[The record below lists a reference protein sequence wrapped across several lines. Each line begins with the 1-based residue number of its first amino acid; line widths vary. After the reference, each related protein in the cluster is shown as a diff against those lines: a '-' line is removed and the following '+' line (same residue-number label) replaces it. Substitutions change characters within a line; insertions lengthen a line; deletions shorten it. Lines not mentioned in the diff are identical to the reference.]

1 MRILAVLGSLLL
13 GTPAFAAEPTLTRYS
28 FAEPHMGTRFRVIV
42 YSPDETTAKKGAKE
56 AFARV
61 ATLNAI
67 MSDYLSTSELMRLCA
82 KAGGPAV
89 RVSDDLLVVL
99 VRARKVS
106 AESGGAFDVTI
117 GPVVKLWREARKTR
131 KLPEPAKLAA
141 ARALVGYKLMQIDEK
156 AKTVRLLKEGMQLD
170 LGGIAKGYAAD
181 EMLRV
186 LARHGLTRALVAA
199 GGDIAVA
206 DAPPGKEG
214 WTVAIA
220 AVDAKKE
227 GPRYLTLSRAAVSTS
242 GDAEQF
248 VEIMGK
254 RYSHI
259 VDPRT
264 GLGLVVRM
272 SATVVAPDGLTS
284 DSLTK
289 VVAILGAKKGF
300 PILETYKGVSGRL
313 VEKVDDK
320 TEVTTSKAFP
330 SLRESGKDASQRP
343 ARDPGMNAGSNRK
356 KPGEPGCPAPLSHSR
371 QHGLPCFFLLAPA
384 FMSHSGR

>member
-1 MRILAVLGSLLL
+1 MRILATLGLLYL
-13 GTPAFAAEPTLTRYS
+13 CIPAIAAEPALTRYS
-28 FAEPHMGTRFRVIV
+28 FTEPHMGTRFRIIV
-42 YSPDETTAKKGAKE
+42 YAPDEATAKKGTKE

-67 MSDYLSTSELMRLCA
+67 MSDYQSTSELMRLCA
-82 KAGGPAV
+82 KAGGSAV
-89 RVSDDLLVVL
+89 KVSDDLLAVL

-106 AESGGAFDVTI
+106 QESDGAFDVTI
-117 GPVVKLWREARKTR
+117 GPVVKLWREARKTQ
-131 KLPEPAKLAA
+131 KLPDPKRLAA
-141 ARALVGYKLMQIDEK
+141 ARALVGYELMEIDEK
-156 AKTVRLLKEGMQLD
+156 ARTVRLLKPGMQLD

-199 GGDIAVA
+199 GGDIAVS
-206 DAPPGKEG
+206 DAPPGKPG

-220 AVDAKKE
+220 AVDAKQE

-242 GDAEQF
+242 GDAEQH
-248 VEIMGK
+248 VEIGGK

-264 GLGLVVRM
+264 GLGLVGRM

-300 PILETYKGVSGRL
+300 VILEKYKGVSGRL
-313 VEKVDDK
+313 VEKFDGK
-320 TEVTTSKAFP
+320 TEVTASKTFP
-330 SLRESGKDASQRP
+330 KLREAGK
-343 ARDPGMNAGSNRK
+343 
-356 KPGEPGCPAPLSHSR
+356 
-371 QHGLPCFFLLAPA
+371 
-384 FMSHSGR
+384 

>member
-1 MRILAVLGSLLL
+1 MRILFVLGSLLL
-13 GTPAFAAEPTLTRYS
+13 LAAEPTPTRYTFS
-28 FAEPHMGTRFRVIV
+28 EPHMGTLFRVIV
-42 YSPDETTAKKGAKE
+42 YAPDEATAKKGAKE

-61 ATLNAI
+61 ASLNAI
-67 MSDYLSTSELMRLCA
+67 MSDYQSTSELMRLCA

-89 RVSDDLLVVL
+89 RVSDDLLAVL

-106 AESGGAFDVTI
+106 AESGGAFDVTV
-117 GPVVKLWREARKTR
+117 GPVVRLWREARKTK
-131 KLPEPAKLAA
+131 KLPDPKQLAA
-141 ARALVGYKLMQIDEK
+141 ARALVGYEFMEIDEK
-156 AKTVRLLKEGMQLD
+156 AKTVRLQKKGMQLD

-206 DAPPGKEG
+206 DAPPGKPG

-220 AVDAKKE
+220 PVDAKKE
-227 GPRYLTLSRAAVSTS
+227 GPRYLTLTRAAVSTS
-242 GDAEQF
+242 GDAEQH
-248 VEIMGK
+248 VEIAGK

-264 GLGLVVRM
+264 GLGLVGRM

-300 PILETYKGVSGRL
+300 AILDTYKGVSGRL
-313 VEKVDDK
+313 VVKTDDG
-320 TEVTTSKAFP
+320 TEVSASKTFP
-330 SLRESGKDASQRP
+330 KLREAGK
-343 ARDPGMNAGSNRK
+343 
-356 KPGEPGCPAPLSHSR
+356 
-371 QHGLPCFFLLAPA
+371 
-384 FMSHSGR
+384 